1 MEAIVQFVATFC
13 CSLFTGAALYV
24 SIVEHPAR
32 MECGTELAVTEFT
45 PSYRRGSM
53 MQATL
58 AMVSFLFSL
67 AAWLKGG
74 NAWWLLGGILLISV
88 VPFTLIIIMPTNTAL
103 MDSALDRNS
112 TRAAQL
118 LRRWGWLHAART
130 TLSVL
135 SLVIFL
141 LIARI

>member
-1 MEAIVQFVATFC
+1 
-13 CSLFTGAALYV
+13 
-24 SIVEHPAR
+24 